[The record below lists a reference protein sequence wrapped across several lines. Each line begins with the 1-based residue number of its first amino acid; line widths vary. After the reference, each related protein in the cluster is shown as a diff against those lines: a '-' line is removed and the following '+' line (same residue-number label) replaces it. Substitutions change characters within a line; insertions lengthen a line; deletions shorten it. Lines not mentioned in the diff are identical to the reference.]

1 MPATLPTRDG
11 REWAPSYLE
20 SISYEACIGCGR
32 CYKVC
37 GQSVMSPIE
46 RPIDDDFDEDDEDE
60 CLGGTV
66 MSVSDAG
73 NCIGCEA
80 CSKVCAK
87 KAHTHVAAA

>member
-20 SISYEACIGCGR
+20 SIDYDACIGCGR
-32 CYKVC
+32 CFKVC

-46 RPIDDDFDEDDEDE
+46 KPVDDDFDDDEE
-60 CLGGTV
+60 CITTV
-66 MSVSDAG
+66 MSVADAG

-80 CSKVCAK
+80 CAKVCAK
-87 KAHTHVAAA
+87 KAHTHVGVC